1 MKTLGI
7 ETSCD
12 ETAIAIYDS
21 HEGLVGES
29 IHSQIKMHTQYGGVV
44 PELASRDHCSKI
56 VNVMREALGD
66 YPIECIDQIAYTSGP
81 GLLGALLIGE
91 SFAQGLSSALDVP
104 LIPIN
109 HLEGHLMSPMMEFPE
124 IKMPFLCLLISGGHS
139 MIVDVKEKGNYQI
152 IGQSQDDAVGEAFD
166 KVAKL
171 LDLPYPGGPYI
182 EKIALN
188 GDPET
193 YDFPRPMIHSDNL
206 DMSLSGLKTSVL
218 YTVQKIDNLD
228 EKVKSNIAASFQKAV
243 SDLLIAKT
251 TKAIKITD
259 RKDLIIAGWFASN
272 KFIRN
277 EFKNIEEDLNIKVYY
292 PDLKY
297 CGDNAAMI
305 AFVGSKMS
313 QKNKRYSTSKVRA
326 RWPLDELK
334 QWKILFI

>member
-21 HEGLVGES
+21 KDGIIGES
-29 IHSQIKMHTQYGGVV
+29 IHSQMEMHAEYGGVV
-44 PELASRDHCSKI
+44 PELASRDHCLKI
-56 VNVMREALGD
+56 VNVLKDALGNNS
-66 YPIECIDQIAYTSGP
+66 INGIDQIAYTSGP

-91 SFAQGLSSALDVP
+91 SFAQGLSTALDIP
-104 LIPIN
+104 LISIN

-124 IKMPFLCLLISGGHS
+124 IKMPFICLLVSGGHS
-139 MIVDVKEKGNYQI
+139 MIVDVKEKGNYEI

-182 EKIALN
+182 EKLALEGN
-188 GDPET
+188 PNA

-206 DMSLSGLKTSVL
+206 DMSLSGLKTAVL
-218 YTVQKIDNLD
+218 YTVQKIKDLD
-228 EKVKSNIAASFQKAV
+228 QSKKADIAASFQKAV
-243 SDLLIAKT
+243 TDLLVVKIK
-251 TKAIKITD
+251 KAVEETN
-259 RKDLIIAGWFASN
+259 RKDVIIAGGVAAN

-277 EFKNIEEDLNIKVYY
+277 EFKKLEGSLDIKVYY

-305 AFVGSKMS
+305 AFVGSMMTVPKE
-313 QKNKRYSTSKVRA
+313 QTIKSKVRA
-326 RWPLDELK
+326 RWPLNELK
-334 QWKILFI
+334 E